1 VSGDQIVAVI
11 AIMGMLLLVV
21 PRLVNNQT
29 PMSKM
34 LRMALL
40 WALIIAVIAVIVMV
54 MRPGGT

>member
-54 MRPGGT
+54 MKPGGT

>member
-1 VSGDQIVAVI
+1 MSGDQIVAVI